1 MDPDRLIRAA
11 HDALGPHAE
20 FILGAVG
27 LVVLAVCW
35 VAVRRLRAM
44 AQGRE

>member
-27 LVVLAVCW
+27 IVLLALCLVA
-35 VAVRRLRAM
+35 ARRLRVFG
-44 AQGRE
+44 QERE